1 MWVNFLLHRP
11 CRSSL
16 HCRVL
21 SIYRVLF
28 VFNSSVEDQI
38 WRNLSNEA
46 INEADDLPA
55 CDHLWVDEVL
65 VQVEDQIHDLRRVHR
80 LFDIASKR
88 DFIDTDLVRQAVELV
103 LEAQL
108 RRLVFDTKVDR
119 LHNRSGGQLS
129 ESLDA
134 ALRLGVNRA
143 VIVDIE

>member
-1 MWVNFLLHRP
+1 MHRP
-11 CRSSL
+11 CGSSL

-38 WRNLSNEA
+38 WRNLGNEA
-46 INEADDLPA
+46 VNEAHDLPA
-55 CDHLWVDEVL
+55 CDHLWVNEVL
-65 VQVEDQIHDLRRVHR
+65 MQVEDQIHNLRRVHR
-80 LFDIASKR
+80 LLYIASKR
-88 DFIDTDLVRQAVELV
+88 DFIDTDLVGQAVQLV

-108 RRLVFDTKVDR
+108 RWLVFDTKVDR
-119 LHNRSGGQLS
+119 LHNRSRGQLS